1 MNPIIVLVL
10 AIIVHEF
17 GHWIIPHFEGL
28 NPRISIG
35 WIIIGVECD
44 MKDWTPIQLL
54 IDTRILGIILGIPVI
69 VIFGNAGDLYCLS
82 VLYFLFSSLDIL
94 MIILLKVKAHRQNA
108 FFWGE
113 MDWD

>member
-28 NPRISIG
+28 NPRITIG

-44 MKDWTPIQLL
+44 INDWIPIQMF

-69 VIFGNAGDLYCLS
+69 VILGNVGDLWFLF
-82 VLYFLFSSLDIL
+82 VAYFLFSSLDII
-94 MIILLKVKAHRQNA
+94 MIIFLKVKAHRENA
-108 FFWGE
+108 LLWGE
-113 MDWD
+113 LKW